1 MKEIATFLNRNQISF
16 KRGKNQFRFYCNK
29 NEQFFDIEIYTIES
43 KINKIYYFS
52 TIAKTKSIL
61 GIKKYIDELNKI
73 IMNKF
78 CIKNYVHNNK

>member
-43 KINKIYYFS
+43 KINKIYYFN